1 MMWILI
7 SLLALCG
14 FGIGVGSLVVFGSRL
29 GCIQKLAGE
38 RRWLSRCIA
47 LLLVVLLAAV
57 LYVAMDPVNMIIV
70 MLHLAAVRLIVEGL
84 FLLLKKYAKKKVWK
98 YLADVVSLV
107 AVTAYLCVGWYQCTH
122 VWEKDYTLQSDKLQ
136 GNLRVVQITD
146 SHIGATF
153 DGKGLLPYIRQI
165 NALHPDVVV
174 ITGDFVDDGT
184 TKEDMLD
191 ACRAIGELKT
201 KDGVFFSYGNH
212 DKGYASE
219 EEKGWTN
226 DMLLDE
232 LRDNNVTILQDESVL
247 IDGRYYIVGRQDKS
261 EETRGQGRKSPK
273 ALMGQLDSSL
283 YKVVLDHQPCE
294 YDKEAAAGANLVL
307 SGHTHG
313 GQLIPFHYM
322 GEWTRQY
329 ERRYGHEKRGETDFI
344 VSSGISDWE
353 LLFKTG
359 CRSEYVVVDVKGSR

>member
-1 MMWILI
+1 MR
-7 SLLALCG
+7 
-14 FGIGVGSLVVFGSRL
+14 GVIKG
-29 GCIQKLAGE
+29 
-38 RRWLSRCIA
+38 
-47 LLLVVLLAAV
+47 
-57 LYVAMDPVNMIIV
+57 
-70 MLHLAAVRLIVEGL
+70 
-84 FLLLKKYAKKKVWK
+84 
-98 YLADVVSLV
+98 YLRD
-107 AVTAYLCVGWYQCTH
+107 
-122 VWEKDYTLQSDKLQ
+122 
-136 GNLRVVQITD
+136 
-146 SHIGATF
+146 ATF

-191 ACRAIGELKT
+191 
-201 KDGVFFSYGNH
+201 
-212 DKGYASE
+212 
-219 EEKGWTN
+219 
-226 DMLLDE
+226 
-232 LRDNNVTILQDESVL
+232 
-247 IDGRYYIVGRQDKS
+247 
-261 EETRGQGRKSPK
+261 
-273 ALMGQLDSSL
+273 SSL

-294 YDKEAAAGANLVL
+294 YDKEVAGGANLVL

-313 GQLIPFHYM
+313 GQLIPFQYM